1 MTPTRRLA
9 PTVTSLANRTILHLL
24 ILGLERAYKKRAYKH
39 VLWDILAIGLSS
51 TKSLPST
58 IFVFV
63 CEVQGFAQSFVANCK
78 SYGAG
83 LHMFWKTR
91 RGLSNKTTRESLLVN
106 KEFCWLCGN
115 LLLIYLSPL
124 KKRNKGISPSNIA
137 KKFNFKVYGNSLK
150 VIFIRATQ
158 STERKI
164 IPRWP

>member
-63 CEVQGFAQSFVANCK
+63 CEVQGFAQSFVATCK
-78 SYGAG
+78 SYGAWAPYVLKNKAG
-83 LHMFWKTR
+83 SEQQNNKR
-91 RGLSNKTTRESLLVN
+91 KSLS
-106 KEFCWLCGN
+106 
-115 LLLIYLSPL
+115 
-124 KKRNKGISPSNIA
+124 
-137 KKFNFKVYGNSLK
+137 
-150 VIFIRATQ
+150 Q
-158 STERKI
+158 
-164 IPRWP
+164 

>member
-63 CEVQGFAQSFVANCK
+63 WVQGFAQSFVAT
-78 SYGAG
+78 YLMGPG

-106 KEFCWLCGN
+106 KEFLLVVWKLTLN
-115 LLLIYLSPL
+115 LPFSFEEEKQRRFAIKYC
-124 KKRNKGISPSNIA
+124 KKKIQ
-137 KKFNFKVYGNSLK
+137 FQSL
-150 VIFIRATQ
+150 
-158 STERKI
+158 RK
-164 IPRWP
+164 